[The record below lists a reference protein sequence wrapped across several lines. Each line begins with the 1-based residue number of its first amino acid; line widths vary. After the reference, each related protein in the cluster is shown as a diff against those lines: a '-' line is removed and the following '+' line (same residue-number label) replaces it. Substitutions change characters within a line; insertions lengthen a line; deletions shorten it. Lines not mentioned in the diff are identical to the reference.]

1 MTPTITYEEY
11 DTYLGQTKKM
21 GTQPDAK
28 LCNDVQAV
36 SRTAED
42 MAFTHGI
49 TVAQFSSTDGFA
61 CSEAMLALQKQK
73 ASQSFSSGWRLGKIV
88 LDGYRAGLKME
99 KL

>member
-1 MTPTITYEEY
+1 
-11 DTYLGQTKKM
+11 M

-49 TVAQFSSTDGFA
+49 IFAQFSCTDGFA
-61 CSEAMLALQKQK
+61 CREAMLALQKQG
-73 ASQSFSSGWRLGKIV
+73 ASQSFSPGRRLVTTV

>member
-1 MTPTITYEEY
+1 
-11 DTYLGQTKKM
+11 M

-49 TVAQFSSTDGFA
+49 IFAQFSCTDGFA
-61 CSEAMLALQKQK
+61 CREAMLALQKQRHRR
-73 ASQSFSSGWRLGKIV
+73 AFR
-88 LDGYRAGLKME
+88 LDGASSPPCSMATALA
-99 KL
+99 